1 MNTFRLDRENT
12 AILIVD
18 VQERLA
24 KAMNSERLARVLN
37 RTAALAEGARTLR
50 LPLLYTE
57 QYPKGLGP
65 THPDL
70 LPLLEGA
77 RRFEKLQFSS
87 AQPELLAALG
97 SRRQILIAGMEAH
110 ICVLQT
116 TRDLLEKGLRPVV
129 LRDAVLSR
137 TDEDREA
144 GLALARELGATVTTV
159 EAALFELLG
168 AAGTPEFKAISQA
181 VK

>member
-1 MNTFRLDRENT
+1 MNTFRLDREDT

-18 VQERLA
+18 IQERLA

-37 RTAALAEGARTLR
+37 RTAALAQGARTLG
-50 LPLLYTE
+50 LPVLYTE

-65 THPDL
+65 THASL

-77 RRFEKLQFSS
+77 PRFEKLQFSS
-87 AQPELLAALG
+87 ARPEVLSALG
-97 SRRQILIAGMEAH
+97 TRRHVLIAGMEAH

-116 TRDLLEKGLRPVV
+116 ARDLLEKGFHPVI

-144 GLALARELGATVTTV
+144 GFALVRELGATVTTV